1 MIARPLRGR
10 GGRPI
15 GIRIG
20 GFNLL
25 PYRQRVARG
34 RRQRCVV
41 ECTAAALAGALA
53 ALAWSAWDG
62 FEHARLVDRRA
73 ALESTL
79 AGFAAP
85 LAEFRRLEGMSAR
98 ASEHAALAADLARP
112 RARILDTVDAL
123 SRVPPSGVVLHRLK
137 LTDGGVEVDASAV
150 DSASSAAWI
159 DRLARV
165 RGVRSAEI
173 TDWRLAAEGARHA
186 IDVGARL
193 QWDDAGVTHASAVRH
208 GAGRGRR

>member
-1 MIARPLRGR
+1 MIARPLCGR
-10 GGRPI
+10 SGRPI

-34 RRQRCVV
+34 RRRRCLV
-41 ECTAAALAGALA
+41 ECTLAVLAGALA

-62 FEHARLVDRRA
+62 FEQARLAGRRA
-73 ALESTL
+73 TLESTL
-79 AGFAAP
+79 AGLAAP
-85 LAEFRRLEGMSAR
+85 LAEYRQIEGMSAQV
-98 ASEHAALAADLARP
+98 SEHAAVAAELARP
-112 RARILDTVDAL
+112 RGRMIDVIDAL
-123 SRVPPSGVVLHRLK
+123 SRVPPSGVTLHRLK
-137 LTDGGVEVDASAV
+137 LTDGGVEIDASAA

-173 TDWRLAAEGARHA
+173 TDWRLAAEGAQHA
-186 IDVGARL
+186 VDVAARL
-193 QWDDAGVTHASAVRH
+193 QWDDAGMTHTS
-208 GAGRGRR
+208 AGRSRR

>member
-1 MIARPLRGR
+1 MIVRPLCGR
-10 GGRPI
+10 SGRPI

-34 RRQRCVV
+34 RRRRCVV
-41 ECTAAALAGALA
+41 ECTVAAIAGALA

-62 FEHARLVDRRA
+62 LEQARLADRRTT
-73 ALESTL
+73 LESTL

-85 LAEFRRLEGMSAR
+85 LAEYRRIEGISAE
-98 ASEHAALAADLARP
+98 ASEHALVAAELAMP
-112 RARILDTVDAL
+112 RARILDVIDTL
-123 SRVPPSGVVLHRLK
+123 SRVPPSGVLLHRLK
-137 LTDGGVEVDASAV
+137 LTNGAVEVDASAA

-173 TDWRLAAEGARHA
+173 TDWRLAAENARHA
-186 IDVGARL
+186 INVAARL
-193 QWDDAGVTHASAVRH
+193 QWDDAGMSHASPA
-208 GAGRGRR
+208 RGRR

>member
-1 MIARPLRGR
+1 MIARPLWGR
-10 GGRPI
+10 SGRPI

-34 RRQRCVV
+34 RRRRCVV
-41 ECTAAALAGALA
+41 ECTVAALAGALA

-62 FEHARLVDRRA
+62 FEQTRLADRRA
-73 ALESTL
+73 TLESTL

-85 LAEFRRLEGMSAR
+85 LAEYRRLEGVSAQV
-98 ASEHAALAADLARP
+98 SEHAAVAAELAMP
-112 RARILDTVDAL
+112 RARILDVIDAL
-123 SRVPPSGVVLHRLK
+123 SRVPPSGVMLHRLK
-137 LTDGGVEVDASAV
+137 LTDGGVEVGASAA

-173 TDWRLAAEGARHA
+173 TDWRLAAEGAGHA
-186 IDVGARL
+186 IDVAARL
-193 QWDDAGVTHASAVRH
+193 QWDDAGITHAPA
-208 GAGRGRR
+208 ARGRR